1 MKPLLCKAGQQL
13 REQIDDA
20 FPDRDRK
27 SDGWIGDAAHA
38 NRKSDHNPD
47 PSNGIVRAID
57 VDKNLDTRASTGS
70 YLADQIRVCAKK
82 DKRIAYVIYSG
93 RIASAKSL
101 WRWRTSVTCVLSA
114 LAVCSKVLWLHRLPW
129 WKCQP
134 LAPRKFQRSNR
145 KTFTLQS
152 EWGPFSG

>member
-27 SDGWIGDAAHA
+27 SDGWIGDAKHS

-57 VDKNLDTRASTGS
+57 VDKDFDSRPSTGA
-70 YLADQIRVCAKK
+70 YLADQIRLCAKK
-82 DKRIAYVIYSG
+82 DKRISYVIYAG
-93 RIASAKSL
+93 KIASKKSL
-101 WRWRTSVTCVLSA
+101 WRFIKYRG
-114 LAVCSKVLWLHRLPW
+114 
-129 WKCQP
+129 
-134 LAPRKFQRSNR
+134 SNPHHSHIHVS
-145 KTFTLQS
+145 FTKEGDTNGRWFEIPMLGAGN
-152 EWGPFSG
+152 ENN